1 MLSDRF
7 SIKDI
12 KELIIPSRNWRPFP
26 KADERKQW
34 DELSKTPMNQYRFHE
49 MLQRA
54 NQHLNHPWPL
64 LPAHL
69 FMEFVTNGNRSRFEA
84 LYFKRRKEFS
94 ELVLAECLEGK
105 GRFINDI
112 LNGFWAILEE
122 TSWCIPAH
130 HAKREGDPLPD
141 PNEEIVDLFAAQT
154 AMIVGEA
161 YYLLSSVIYDI
172 SPHLCLRI
180 KQEIT
185 RRVLVPYLASH
196 KTGWD
201 DGHNNWSI
209 WCSANILGAALYVVE
224 DIDYLSQIVHKLLK
238 GFDKYYDSYAN
249 DGGCDEGPNYWGVS
263 PGIMTV
269 FLELLRSRTDDKI
282 NIYKDAKIEK
292 MAYFIFN
299 AHISRD
305 YFFNFADA
313 SAISHPDRGLACKL
327 GEMTGQPNM
336 QHLVGLQ
343 AIKWQPDNITPE
355 ITIGST
361 ILTLMLRDLFW
372 FKPLQGKTELK
383 KTLSVWYPNTEILI
397 CRESENPDKGLYCAI
412 KAGHNGENHNHNDVG
427 HFILFSEGRP
437 AIIDVG
443 VETYSKETF
452 GPNRYSLTYMKSSA
466 HNIAVVNGIE
476 QKNGK
481 DFRAKNVVC
490 NQQPNFSVLQM
501 NLEGVYPKESR
512 LSSYKRESKFDHA
525 HGQLKI
531 QDTFEFLSTAN
542 QIEIHFFCQNKPIIQ
557 NDNTVTLLENK
568 KLTLSVNQSSMKFSV
583 QEIVVTDKQLL
594 NSWASPLYKLS
605 GKILVSGTNLDLQF
619 NFK

>member
-1 MLSDRF
+1 MLSDKF
-7 SIKDI
+7 SA
-12 KELIIPSRNWRPFP
+12 KELRKLIIPTKNWRPFP

-34 DELSKTPMNQYRFHE
+34 LDLLETPINQFRYQELI
-49 MLQRA
+49 QRA

-69 FMEFVTNGNRSRFEA
+69 FMEFVLNGNRSRFEE
-84 LYFKRRKEFS
+84 LYFRRRKEFS

-130 HAKREGDPLPD
+130 HHKRSGDPLPD
-141 PNEEIVDLFAAQT
+141 PNEEIVDLFSAQT
-154 AMIVGEA
+154 AMLVGESF
-161 YYLLSSVIYDI
+161 YLLGNLIYEL
-172 SPHLCLRI
+172 SPNLCLRI
-180 KQEIT
+180 KQEIK
-185 RRVLVPYLASH
+185 RRVLVPYMASH

-209 WCSANILGAALYVVE
+209 WCSSNILGAALYTVD
-224 DIDYLSQIVHKLLK
+224 DIDYLSEIVNKLLK
-238 GFDKYYDSYAN
+238 GFDKYYYAYAN

-263 PGIMTV
+263 PGIMTI
-269 FLELLRSRTDDKI
+269 FLELLRSRTDGKI
-282 NIYKDAKIEK
+282 NIYNDSKIVK

-299 AHISRD
+299 AHISKD

-313 SAISHPDRGLACKL
+313 SAIARPDRGLTYKL
-327 GEMTGQPNM
+327 GEMTEQPNM

-343 AIKWQPDNITPE
+343 AVKWDADKKTQE
-355 ITIGST
+355 IPIGST
-361 ILTLMLRDLFW
+361 ILSLMLRDLFW
-372 FKPLQGKTELK
+372 FKPLQSKIELK
-383 KTLSVWYPNTEILI
+383 KAKSIWYPDTEILI

-427 HFILFSEGRP
+427 QFILFSEGRP

-466 HNIAVVNGIE
+466 HNIAVVNGAE

-481 DFRAKNVVC
+481 EFKAKNVLC
-490 NQQPNFSVLQM
+490 SELGNSTKLEM
-501 NLEGVYPKESR
+501 NLEMLYPKESR
-512 LSSYKRESKFDHA
+512 LISYKRVVVYNHNV
-525 HGQLKI
+525 GQMSI
-531 QDTFEFLSTAN
+531 ADSFEFFEDTN
-542 QIEIHFFCQNKPIIQ
+542 EIVIHFFCQSKPVIQ
-557 NDNTVTLLENK
+557 NDNTVLLLENK
-568 KLTLSVNQSSMKFSV
+568 NLVLSVNQEMMNFSV
-583 QEIVVTDKQLL
+583 QEIPISDKQLL

-605 GKILVSGTNLDLQF
+605 GKMAVNRKTLEVQYF
-619 NFK
+619 FK